1 VVYTSGQDPLCY
13 PGTTVLRNKL
23 DIQDQAELD
32 EYEVAVFLT
41 RADEPWPEGNF
52 DFAHY
57 KALHFQLFQ
66 DVYDWAGQVRT
77 IRIGKGANWF
87 CYPEYID
94 REMTRIFA
102 GLHRDRLL
110 SGLDAEQFAR
120 KAAHI
125 LAEINAVHPFREGNG
140 RTQLAF
146 LAMLAE
152 HNGLPF
158 NADILERE
166 RVIQAMIDSFSGA
179 EGPLELLI
187 REIVLQGN
195 KPGQEQVR

>member
-1 VVYTSGQDPLCY
+1 M
-13 PGTTVLRNKL
+13 LRNKL
-23 DIQDQAELD
+23 DIRDQEELD

-41 RADEPWPEGNF
+41 RADEPWPSGNF
-52 DFAHY
+52 DYDHY

-77 IRIGKGANWF
+77 IRIGKGNNWF

-94 REMTRIFA
+94 SQMVAIFDQ
-102 GLHRDRLL
+102 LRK
-110 SGLDAEQFAR
+110 DAFLNGASAAAFAK
-120 KAAHI
+120 KAAHM

-152 HNGLPF
+152 HNGHPF

-166 RVIQAMIDSFSGA
+166 RVIQAMIDSFSGV
-179 EGPLELLI
+179 EDPLSRLI
-187 REIVLQGN
+187 QEIVLPTNG
-195 KPGQEQVR
+195 PVVRR